1 MRTFT
6 VRVRPHSLTWR
17 SELPVG
23 LKKTKQHKT
32 KQNETVKK
40 KMEKERKA
48 TTTTGFP
55 SRYCNIF
62 EL

>member
-23 LKKTKQHKT
+23 LKKQNNT
-32 KQNETVKK
+32 KQNETVKKK

-48 TTTTGFP
+48 TTTIGFP